1 LVHRIL
7 AIETHVRGYLIIPA
21 AGRVEPGTCRSDA
34 ARQIGLNVHVH
45 VLEAGLELKVSVLDL
60 VLDLFQS
67 TLNGSAFLS
76 GDDARFFQALR
87 MSDGSPDIMGI
98 EAPVE

>member
-1 LVHRIL
+1 VK
-7 AIETHVRGYLIIPA
+7 
-21 AGRVEPGTCRSDA
+21 PGTCRADA

-76 GDDARFFQALR
+76 GDDPRLFQALR

-98 EAPVE
+98 EPPVE